1 MEAYNSYNDDLG
13 NDWNVVVQ
21 GESLKGEE
29 IGGFE
34 VKAVE
39 QTTGVKD
46 TGHPER
52 FEQRKQAELAGKAL
66 VALIANEPKAL
77 DKPGFWMNESDV
89 ERNREA
95 IDATRERLRTET
107 SEEFEAE
114 AKALIEHVETGVAK
128 NGVEATYDM
137 LKDKNEAL
145 VVIYRETW
153 ESLKDEPAWKKAA
166 GEITDEEKAQLGKAG
181 IEAFMKKYPTAAD
194 FRQAQR
200 EFFGHIKGDSGN
212 QRMIQ
217 ENIETY
223 IDAMLGLG
231 EALYGEQEQ
240 DRRAL
245 EGVRRQAKREA
256 MEPSVEGPE
265 AEETAEPKNETE
277 PKAEEVAEPSVEEPE
292 AEESA
297 EPKNETEPKAEEV
310 RREVEKMAE
319 EAKAASEAL
328 KAKAEAEKKAKAEVA
343 EKTKEAKSEA
353 KETKPEGELAVSEKA
368 ERKKDEQYQ
377 RFARIANQRLL
388 GFNRWRKKAE
398 KAEKSKAKKEK
409 AEKVE
414 KPKDEP
420 KVEKKAEKKTE
431 TKVAKVE
438 EIRTMAEDKE
448 FLQEFEKDFDKRY
461 GTGYYLD
468 GKKNEG
474 MRLIDVIKQGLFAT
488 KKVTGELFG
497 KKQELRISDPYEI
510 EGRKAMAVY
519 GYEKGESGK
528 ADEKVIRTVIQNLK
542 DGKFYLLEKYKMKK
556 NEIVDGKIDEGGV
569 DWDAT
574 GEMLV
579 SIRDEQLQ
587 RALAEIAKGRL
598 TVPNDA
604 LRAALGLAEKQVSM
618 TRG

>member
-1 MEAYNSYNDDLG
+1 M
-13 NDWNVVVQ
+13 VVQ

-128 NGVEATYDM
+128 NGVEATYDT

-223 IDAMLGLG
+223 INAMLGLG

-240 DRRAL
+240 DMRAL

-256 MEPSVEGPE
+256 VELSMEEPE
-265 AEETAEPKNETE
+265 VEETAEPKD
-277 PKAEEVAEPSVEEPE
+277 
-292 AEESA
+292 
-297 EPKNETEPKAEEV
+297 ETEPKAEEV

-420 KVEKKAEKKTE
+420 KVEKKVEKKTE
-431 TKVAKVE
+431 TKAAKVE